1 MKKLNNKV
9 LRGGLIVILCA
20 IILFLF
26 YYFPL
31 QRVLAEKKLDEYM
44 ALQGVDTT
52 EIEHIEYH
60 KDVKQDGYS
69 IFVTFRD
76 DDYRYVY
83 RYYLLSSGQGNRTK
97 YHTMYCDVYNSEN
110 TCMDEFVE
118 GMKYK
123 SLEWTK

>member
-60 KDVKQDGYS
+60 KDGKCHM
-69 IFVTFRD
+69 
-76 DDYRYVY
+76 
-83 RYYLLSSGQGNRTK
+83 L
-97 YHTMYCDVYNSEN
+97 
-110 TCMDEFVE
+110 
-118 GMKYK
+118 
-123 SLEWTK
+123 